1 MTLGNVKTSKPL
13 TVDVNTTIFL
23 STMRSSPGK
32 CPVDV
37 ILKPCI
43 HLKIAANL
51 YTHNPCL
58 PYHSLMAA
66 TSLSGT

>member
-13 TVDVNTTIFL
+13 TVDVNTTIFSL
-23 STMRSSPGK
+23 NNAIFSWK

-37 ILKPCI
+37 ILKPRI
-43 HLKIAANL
+43 HLKIA
-51 YTHNPCL
+51 P
-58 PYHSLMAA
+58 LMAA